1 MFETNHAGLAVDGEV
16 LKKCMPGIN
25 NKNDLIKNFEVGDAV
40 EQKGVSGTQKGRTT
54 GSKRIVYAI
63 TAEGERIPIG
73 VKVARSKTGKL
84 GKLQTVYQW
93 SPEFKKCFA
102 KDGKR

>member
-25 NKNDLIKNFEVGDAV
+25 NKNDLIKNFDVGEAV

-54 GSKRIVYAI
+54 GSKRIVYAV
-63 TAEGERIPIG
+63 TADNKKIPIG
-73 VKVARSKTGKL
+73 VKADKACGLLVFVPPL
-84 GKLQTVYQW
+84 
-93 SPEFKKCFA
+93 
-102 KDGKR
+102 

>member
-1 MFETNHAGLAVDGEV
+1 MLEDLD
-16 LKKCMPGIN
+16 
-25 NKNDLIKNFEVGDAV
+25 NKNDFVKNFEVGESQ

-54 GSKRIVYAI
+54 GSKKLVYAI

-84 GKLQTVYQW
+84 GKEK
-93 SPEFKKCFA
+93 PKEFS
-102 KDGKR
+102 